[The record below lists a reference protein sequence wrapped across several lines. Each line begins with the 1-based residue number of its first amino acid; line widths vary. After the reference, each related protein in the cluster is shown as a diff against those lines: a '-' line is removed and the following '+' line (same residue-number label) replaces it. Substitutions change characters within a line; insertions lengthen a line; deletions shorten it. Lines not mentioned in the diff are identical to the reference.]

1 MKLALLALATAAQAK
16 LAPASLRKPAALAV
30 RGGGAVDPE
39 FYRKFW
45 ATTGGIYG
53 AQCLLAP
60 KSMTEMHYEAKSSQ
74 MTEFWLRG
82 MSVMLLTASY
92 LVLQVPIDT
101 AVRACL
107 VSNIAIGA
115 LLPWNGKFSWIA
127 GGPGAKCKPIHV
139 FPELLL
145 VAQTAMGVLALQD

>member
-1 MKLALLALATAAQAK
+1 M
-16 LAPASLRKPAALAV
+16 

-45 ATTGGIYG
+45 AATGSIYG

-60 KSMTEMHYEAKSSQ
+60 ASMTEMHYEAKTSQ

-82 MSVMLLTASY
+82 MSVMMFTASY
-92 LVLQVPIDT
+92 LVLQVDIDT
-101 AVRACL
+101 AVKACL
-107 VSNIAIGA
+107 ISNIAIGA

-145 VAQTAMGVLALQD
+145 VAQTAMGVLALRE

>member
-1 MKLALLALATAAQAK
+1 M
-16 LAPASLRKPAALAV
+16 

-92 LVLQVPIDT
+92 LVLHVDIDT

-107 VSNIAIGA
+107 VSNVAIGA

-127 GGPGAKCKPIHV
+127 GGPGAKCKPIHLI
-139 FPELLL
+139 PELLL
-145 VAQTAMGVLALQD
+145 VAQTAMGVLALQE

>member
-1 MKLALLALATAAQAK
+1 MKLALLALATAAQAR
-16 LAPASLRKPAALAV
+16 LAPAPLRKPAALAV

-74 MTEFWLRG
+74 MTEFWLRTLPVSHCPRG
-82 MSVMLLTASY
+82 DRAT
-92 LVLQVPIDT
+92 DR
-101 AVRACL
+101 VRRR
-107 VSNIAIGA
+107 
-115 LLPWNGKFSWIA
+115 
-127 GGPGAKCKPIHV
+127 HV
-139 FPELLL
+139 GHAPH
-145 VAQTAMGVLALQD
+145 GVLPRAPRRY

>member
-1 MKLALLALATAAQAK
+1 MTGEPTASA
-16 LAPASLRKPAALAV
+16 
-30 RGGGAVDPE
+30 G
-39 FYRKFW
+39 
-45 ATTGGIYG
+45 
-53 AQCLLAP
+53 
-60 KSMTEMHYEAKSSQ
+60 
-74 MTEFWLRG
+74 G

-92 LVLQVPIDT
+92 LVLQVDIDT
-101 AVRACL
+101 AVKACL
-107 VSNIAIGA
+107 VSNVAIGA

>member
-30 RGGGAVDPE
+30 RGGGVDPE

-92 LVLQVPIDT
+92 LVLHVDIDT
-101 AVRACL
+101 AVKACL
-107 VSNIAIGA
+107 VSN
-115 LLPWNGKFSWIA
+115 
-127 GGPGAKCKPIHV
+127 V
-139 FPELLL
+139 
-145 VAQTAMGVLALQD
+145 

>member
-1 MKLALLALATAAQAK
+1 M
-16 LAPASLRKPAALAV
+16 

-74 MTEFWLRG
+74 MTEFWLR
-82 MSVMLLTASY
+82 TPTR
-92 LVLQVPIDT
+92 VPL
-101 AVRACL
+101 RARRR
-107 VSNIAIGA
+107 GD
-115 LLPWNGKFSWIA
+115 
-127 GGPGAKCKPIHV
+127 GPRPQAACR
-139 FPELLL
+139 
-145 VAQTAMGVLALQD
+145 